1 MLYTKSDQGFDKLA
15 DLFLKISVPQEYIDV
30 MKEYLNTA
38 QPRNN
43 ELLKKI
49 DTVHITKEIN
59 IVIRED
65 IDKALSKEI
74 IKTND
79 KELSDRFVLLV
90 FKLFKSSCHFFIP
103 EKISR
108 YIGDTPVFDPKEH
121 FDNIAKLISEIIGD
135 DAEAAAYAAYIDYA
149 FDYQGGYFK
158 LPHMKDTGTLRKAFG
173 YLNGG
178 KATPKY
184 AKYYYCSAALLLC
197 YLLEQEGDALS
208 EDGKWAAETAEKL
221 WEKSIPDDA
230 RSLML
235 CAAGEAAP
243 YSEKMNAR
251 FKLEFPKY
259 VNNIINDASSLPDR
273 LLKLISFIET
283 DDSRIIPEYI
293 SAIYFY
299 CGRLPE
305 MEKRIEQIAKDH
317 PDRFKAALKIRS
329 DNIQLT
335 EDMSDIL
342 KRADPSYASVKDEL
356 LQRNRVRLADGIKNS
371 VGDKEVIWRY
381 VLGKAG
387 LEEART
393 AIKGLC
399 IGGSYGSG
407 WAYYKTYGIDEY
419 LARAVTVMALCDY
432 SYGRNHRIERNT
444 GFEIENHEK
453 ETFDMFRS
461 CGLTLAEA
469 LDTLSR
475 SIDDLYKKETAY
487 SSAAEGAAAYP
498 DELEVLDI
506 SSLSATARII
516 AVRAMGSDP
525 ERFKPNIIASASDS
539 SKAVRAEIAAIFE
552 KQDWHDDVAALL
564 RSKKSATRELAVDII
579 GRQGKEAYESEL
591 KAALESEK
599 TDKLKAAIGSLI
611 GLSPEKTEGKESL
624 EEQLARLAKT
634 AKTSKLGF
642 LFKDPLK
649 PVHRKDGSEV
659 SEDTVLSLV
668 MCYAGMTAPARSR
681 LADDIADALDQKDL
695 EELAIEIF
703 GRWLDN
709 GAQAKH
715 KQALYFCAIHGG
727 IRMTRELMH
736 CIKEWAE
743 AMRGAIAAEA
753 VKAMALSGSSE
764 ALMNVDNMSRKFK
777 NKQVRSAAAEAMASA
792 AVTLGITTEELA
804 DRIVPDLGFDSRLCR
819 VFDYGKRQFSVY
831 LKPSLELEIFSG
843 DKQVKSLPKPG
854 ASDDKDTAEAAFAEF
869 KEMKKQLKNVV
880 TAQRSRLEYVLM
892 CDRKWTS
899 EKWKKLFVENAVMHC
914 FAVGL
919 IWGVYENGVLKDT
932 FRYMDD
938 GSFTTADGDEFD
950 LQAGAEIGLV
960 HPLELTQEQIDA
972 WKEQLS
978 DYELTQPFNQLGR
991 KVFKPDEKE
1000 LGYNFTVRFEN
1011 IEVNS
1016 LALVSKMSKLGWYK
1030 GYAEDAGVFYFF
1042 YREDLKRRILNEDGS
1057 LTPEGMGSM
1066 LMHSGASAAAYD
1078 FEGEEVTL
1086 GKLVFFKAGNVPNYY
1101 DKEQKGWMKISEVDP
1116 RYYSETMLLLS
1127 TFEQADQ

>member
-30 MKEYLNTA
+30 MKEYLDTA

-74 IKTND
+74 IKIND
-79 KELSDRFVLLV
+79 KELSDRFVLLM

-393 AIKGLC
+393 AINGLC
-399 IGGSYGSG
+399 IGGNYGSG

-487 SSAAEGAAAYP
+487 SSAA
-498 DELEVLDI
+498 
-506 SSLSATARII
+506 
-516 AVRAMGSDP
+516 
-525 ERFKPNIIASASDS
+525 
-539 SKAVRAEIAAIFE
+539 
-552 KQDWHDDVAALL
+552 
-564 RSKKSATRELAVDII
+564 
-579 GRQGKEAYESEL
+579 
-591 KAALESEK
+591 
-599 TDKLKAAIGSLI
+599 
-611 GLSPEKTEGKESL
+611 
-624 EEQLARLAKT
+624 
-634 AKTSKLGF
+634 
-642 LFKDPLK
+642 
-649 PVHRKDGSEV
+649 
-659 SEDTVLSLV
+659 
-668 MCYAGMTAPARSR
+668 
-681 LADDIADALDQKDL
+681 
-695 EELAIEIF
+695 
-703 GRWLDN
+703 
-709 GAQAKH
+709 
-715 KQALYFCAIHGG
+715 
-727 IRMTRELMH
+727 
-736 CIKEWAE
+736 
-743 AMRGAIAAEA
+743 
-753 VKAMALSGSSE
+753 
-764 ALMNVDNMSRKFK
+764 
-777 NKQVRSAAAEAMASA
+777 
-792 AVTLGITTEELA
+792 
-804 DRIVPDLGFDSRLCR
+804 
-819 VFDYGKRQFSVY
+819 
-831 LKPSLELEIFSG
+831 
-843 DKQVKSLPKPG
+843 
-854 ASDDKDTAEAAFAEF
+854 
-869 KEMKKQLKNVV
+869 
-880 TAQRSRLEYVLM
+880 
-892 CDRKWTS
+892 
-899 EKWKKLFVENAVMHC
+899 
-914 FAVGL
+914 
-919 IWGVYENGVLKDT
+919 
-932 FRYMDD
+932 
-938 GSFTTADGDEFD
+938 
-950 LQAGAEIGLV
+950 
-960 HPLELTQEQIDA
+960 
-972 WKEQLS
+972 
-978 DYELTQPFNQLGR
+978 
-991 KVFKPDEKE
+991 
-1000 LGYNFTVRFEN
+1000 
-1011 IEVNS
+1011 
-1016 LALVSKMSKLGWYK
+1016 
-1030 GYAEDAGVFYFF
+1030 
-1042 YREDLKRRILNEDGS
+1042 
-1057 LTPEGMGSM
+1057 
-1066 LMHSGASAAAYD
+1066 
-1078 FEGEEVTL
+1078 
-1086 GKLVFFKAGNVPNYY
+1086 
-1101 DKEQKGWMKISEVDP
+1101 
-1116 RYYSETMLLLS
+1116 
-1127 TFEQADQ
+1127 